1 MMRTYEE
8 VIRQIENTHRF
19 GNLPGVE
26 VMEHVLKQLAS
37 INGKLPFVHIAGTN
51 GKGSVCAFMTEIFR
65 RSGLK
70 AGAFISPHV
79 VVFEERI
86 SVNGQ
91 MISREDVA
99 RLGNK
104 LLDTDFGVN
113 LTMFDYCLAMAL
125 MYFTEQDCDIVVIE
139 TGLGGRLDST
149 NAIGLPLATVI
160 TKIGYDHVA
169 ILGDKLE
176 DIAREKAG
184 IIKTGS
190 HVFSEQ
196 QEEEA
201 EAVIRDAADKCQV
214 QLTFVTKEEIEAASK
229 YNLRLLGVHQWE
241 NAALAKLAAEYVLEK
256 FINAAVT
263 DGNKLKKNE
272 PAAEPSSGT
281 SEVMTVNISKLNESE
296 IITALRE
303 TVWQGRMEIL
313 SQKPFFMVDGAHNG
327 HGVLALRDSLK
338 TLYPCEKFHM
348 IMAVMADKDYKAMVE
363 EILPYAEDFVA
374 VNMDNS
380 RALQAKDLA
389 EFINSRGVK
398 ADCVDSVEEA
408 LKTLRADTKNLA
420 FGSLYFIGEI
430 KERY

>member
-1 MMRTYEE
+1 MRTYEE

-26 VMEHVLKQLAS
+26 VMEHVLKQLTG

-65 RSGLK
+65 KSGLK

-79 VVFEERI
+79 VFFEERI

-125 MYFTEQDCDIVVIE
+125 MYFTEQGCDIMVIE

-229 YNLRLLGVHQWE
+229 YNLSLLGVHQWE
-241 NAALAKLAAEYVLEK
+241 NAAVAKLAAEYVLEK

-272 PAAEPSSGT
+272 P
-281 SEVMTVNISKLNESE
+281 E
-296 IITALRE
+296 IISALRE

-363 EILPYAEDFVA
+363 ELLPYAEDFVA

-430 KERY
+430 KGRY

>member
-1 MMRTYEE
+1 MRTYEE

-26 VMEHVLKQLAS
+26 VMEHVLKQLAG

-65 RSGLK
+65 KSGLK

-125 MYFTEQDCDIVVIE
+125 MYFTEQGCDIMVIE

-229 YNLRLLGVHQWE
+229 YNLSLLGVHQWE
-241 NAALAKLAAEYVLEK
+241 NAAVAKLAAEYVLEK

-272 PAAEPSSGT
+272 P
-281 SEVMTVNISKLNESE
+281 E
-296 IITALRE
+296 IISALRE

-363 EILPYAEDFVA
+363 ELLPYAEDFVA

-430 KERY
+430 KGRY

>member
-1 MMRTYEE
+1 MRTYEE

-26 VMEHVLKQLAS
+26 VMEHVLKQLTG

-65 RSGLK
+65 KSGLK

-125 MYFTEQDCDIVVIE
+125 MYFTEQDCDIMVIE

-229 YNLRLLGVHQWE
+229 YNLSLLGVHQWE
-241 NAALAKLAAEYVLEK
+241 NAAVAKLAAEYVLEK

-272 PAAEPSSGT
+272 P
-281 SEVMTVNISKLNESE
+281 E
-296 IITALRE
+296 IISALRE

-363 EILPYAEDFVA
+363 ELLPYAEDFVA

-430 KERY
+430 KGRY

>member
-1 MMRTYEE
+1 MRTYEE

-26 VMEHVLKQLAS
+26 VMEHVLKQLAG

-51 GKGSVCAFMTEIFR
+51 GKGSVCAFMTQIFR
-65 RSGLK
+65 KSGLK
-70 AGAFISPHV
+70 AGTFISPHV

-125 MYFTEQDCDIVVIE
+125 MYFTEQDCDIMVIE

-169 ILGDKLE
+169 ILGDKLG

-190 HVFSEQ
+190 RVFSEQ

-241 NAALAKLAAEYVLEK
+241 NAAVAKLAAEYVLEK

-272 PAAEPSSGT
+272 
-281 SEVMTVNISKLNESE
+281 SE
-296 IITALRE
+296 IISALRE

-313 SQKPFFMVDGAHNG
+313 SQNPFFMVDGAHNG

-363 EILPYAEDFVA
+363 ELLPYAEDFVA

-380 RALQAKDLA
+380 RALQAKNLA

-408 LKTLRADTKNLA
+408 LKTLRADAKNLA

>member
-1 MMRTYEE
+1 
-8 VIRQIENTHRF
+8 
-19 GNLPGVE
+19 
-26 VMEHVLKQLAS
+26 MEHVLKQLAG

-65 RSGLK
+65 KSGLK

-125 MYFTEQDCDIVVIE
+125 MYFTEQGCDIMVIE

-190 HVFSEQ
+190 RVFSEQ

-201 EAVIRDAADKCQV
+201 EAVIRDAADKCHV

-241 NAALAKLAAEYVLEK
+241 NAAVAKLAAEYVLEK

-272 PAAEPSSGT
+272 P
-281 SEVMTVNISKLNESE
+281 E
-296 IITALRE
+296 IISALRE

-363 EILPYAEDFVA
+363 ELLPYAEDFVA

>member
-1 MMRTYEE
+1 MRTYEE

-26 VMEHVLKQLAS
+26 VMEHVLKQLAG

-65 RSGLK
+65 KSGLK

-125 MYFTEQDCDIVVIE
+125 MYFTEQDCDIMVIE

-196 QEEEA
+196 QEEES

-229 YNLRLLGVHQWE
+229 YNLSLLGVHQWE
-241 NAALAKLAAEYVLEK
+241 NAAVAKLAAEYVLEK

-272 PAAEPSSGT
+272 P
-281 SEVMTVNISKLNESE
+281 E
-296 IITALRE
+296 IISALRE

-363 EILPYAEDFVA
+363 ELLPYAEDFVA

-430 KERY
+430 KGRY

>member
-1 MMRTYEE
+1 MRTYEE

-26 VMEHVLKQLAS
+26 VMEHVLKQLAG

-65 RSGLK
+65 KSGLK

-104 LLDTDFGVN
+104 LLDTDFGIN

-125 MYFTEQDCDIVVIE
+125 MYFTEQGCDIMVIE

-190 HVFSEQ
+190 RVFSEQ

-201 EAVIRDAADKCQV
+201 EAVIRDAADKCHV

-241 NAALAKLAAEYVLEK
+241 NAAVAKLAAEYVLEK

-272 PAAEPSSGT
+272 P
-281 SEVMTVNISKLNESE
+281 E
-296 IITALRE
+296 IISALRE

-313 SQKPFFMVDGAHNG
+313 SQNPFFMVDGAHNG

-363 EILPYAEDFVA
+363 ELLPYAEDFVA

-380 RALQAKDLA
+380 RALQAKELA

>member
-26 VMEHVLKQLAS
+26 VMEHVLKQLAG

-65 RSGLK
+65 KSGLK

-125 MYFTEQDCDIVVIE
+125 MYFTEQGCDIMVIE

-190 HVFSEQ
+190 RVFSEQ

-201 EAVIRDAADKCQV
+201 EAVIRDAADKCHV

-241 NAALAKLAAEYVLEK
+241 NAAVAKLAAEYVLEK

-272 PAAEPSSGT
+272 P
-281 SEVMTVNISKLNESE
+281 E
-296 IITALRE
+296 IISALRE

-313 SQKPFFMVDGAHNG
+313 SQNPFFMVDGAHNG

-363 EILPYAEDFVA
+363 ELLPYAEDFVA

-380 RALQAKDLA
+380 RALQAKELA

>member
-1 MMRTYEE
+1 MRTYEE

-26 VMEHVLKQLAS
+26 VMEHVLKQLAG
-37 INGKLPFVHIAGTN
+37 INDKLPFVHIAGTN

-79 VVFEERI
+79 MVFEERI

-125 MYFTEQDCDIVVIE
+125 MYFTEQDCDIMVIE

-169 ILGDKLE
+169 ILGDKLG

-241 NAALAKLAAEYVLEK
+241 NAAVAKLAAEYVLEK

-263 DGNKLKKNE
+263 DGNKLKK
-272 PAAEPSSGT
+272 
-281 SEVMTVNISKLNESE
+281 NESE

-374 VNMDNS
+374 VNIDNS

>member
-26 VMEHVLKQLAS
+26 VMEHVLKQLAG

-51 GKGSVCAFMTEIFR
+51 GKGSVCAFMTQIFR
-65 RSGLK
+65 KSGLK
-70 AGAFISPHV
+70 AGTFTSPHV

-91 MISREDVA
+91 MISREDVT

-125 MYFTEQDCDIVVIE
+125 MYFTEQDCDIMVIE

-190 HVFSEQ
+190 RVFSEL

-241 NAALAKLAAEYVLEK
+241 NAAVAKLAAEYVLEK

-272 PAAEPSSGT
+272 
-281 SEVMTVNISKLNESE
+281 SE

-313 SQKPFFMVDGAHNG
+313 SQNPFFMVDGAHNG

-363 EILPYAEDFVA
+363 ELLPYAEDFVA

>member
-1 MMRTYEE
+1 MRTYEE

-26 VMEHVLKQLAS
+26 VMEHVLKQLAG

-65 RSGLK
+65 KSGLK

-125 MYFTEQDCDIVVIE
+125 MYFTEQDCDIMVIE

-229 YNLRLLGVHQWE
+229 YNLSLLGVHQWE
-241 NAALAKLAAEYVLEK
+241 NAAVAKLAAEYVLEK

-272 PAAEPSSGT
+272 P
-281 SEVMTVNISKLNESE
+281 E
-296 IITALRE
+296 IISALRE

-363 EILPYAEDFVA
+363 ELLPYAEDFVA

-380 RALQAKDLA
+380 RALQAKELA

-408 LKTLRADTKNLA
+408 LRTLRADTKNLA

-430 KERY
+430 KGRY

>member
-1 MMRTYEE
+1 
-8 VIRQIENTHRF
+8 
-19 GNLPGVE
+19 
-26 VMEHVLKQLAS
+26 MEHVLKQLAG

-65 RSGLK
+65 KSGLK

-79 VVFEERI
+79 VFFEERI

-125 MYFTEQDCDIVVIE
+125 MYFTEQDCDIMVIE

-201 EAVIRDAADKCQV
+201 EVVIRDAADKCQV

-229 YNLRLLGVHQWE
+229 YNLSLLGVHQWE
-241 NAALAKLAAEYVLEK
+241 NAAVAKLAAEYVLEK

-272 PAAEPSSGT
+272 P
-281 SEVMTVNISKLNESE
+281 E
-296 IITALRE
+296 IISALRE

-363 EILPYAEDFVA
+363 ELLPYAEDFVA

-430 KERY
+430 KGRY

>member
-1 MMRTYEE
+1 MRTYEE

-26 VMEHVLKQLAS
+26 VMEQVLKQLAG

-125 MYFTEQDCDIVVIE
+125 MYFTEQDCDIMVIE

-169 ILGDKLE
+169 ILGDKLG

-241 NAALAKLAAEYVLEK
+241 NAAVAKLAAEYVLEK

-263 DGNKLKKNE
+263 DGNKLKK
-272 PAAEPSSGT
+272 
-281 SEVMTVNISKLNESE
+281 NESE

-338 TLYPCEKFHM
+338 TIYPCEKFHM

>member
-1 MMRTYEE
+1 MRTYEE

-26 VMEHVLKQLAS
+26 VMEHVLKQLAG
-37 INGKLPFVHIAGTN
+37 INDKLPFVHIAGTN

-125 MYFTEQDCDIVVIE
+125 MYFTEQDCDIMVIE

-169 ILGDKLE
+169 ILGDKLG

-241 NAALAKLAAEYVLEK
+241 NAAVAKLAAEYVLEK

-272 PAAEPSSGT
+272 
-281 SEVMTVNISKLNESE
+281 SE

-313 SQKPFFMVDGAHNG
+313 SQTPFFMVDGAHNG

-374 VNMDNS
+374 VNIDNS

-398 ADCVDSVEEA
+398 ADCVDSVEKA

>member
-1 MMRTYEE
+1 MRTYEE

-26 VMEHVLKQLAS
+26 VMEHVLKQLTG

-65 RSGLK
+65 KSGLK
-70 AGAFISPHV
+70 AGAFISPHMV
-79 VVFEERI
+79 AFEERI

-125 MYFTEQDCDIVVIE
+125 MYFTEQDCDIMVIE

-229 YNLRLLGVHQWE
+229 YNLSLLGVHQWE
-241 NAALAKLAAEYVLEK
+241 NAAVAKLAAEYVLEK

-272 PAAEPSSGT
+272 P
-281 SEVMTVNISKLNESE
+281 E
-296 IITALRE
+296 IISALRE

-363 EILPYAEDFVA
+363 ELLPYAEDFVA

-430 KERY
+430 KGRY

>member
-1 MMRTYEE
+1 
-8 VIRQIENTHRF
+8 
-19 GNLPGVE
+19 
-26 VMEHVLKQLAS
+26 MEHVLKQLAG

-65 RSGLK
+65 KSGLK

-125 MYFTEQDCDIVVIE
+125 MYFTEQDCDIMVIE

-229 YNLRLLGVHQWE
+229 YNLSLLGVHQWE
-241 NAALAKLAAEYVLEK
+241 NAAVAKLAAEYVLEK

-272 PAAEPSSGT
+272 P
-281 SEVMTVNISKLNESE
+281 E
-296 IITALRE
+296 IISALRE

-363 EILPYAEDFVA
+363 ELLLYAEDFVA

>member
-1 MMRTYEE
+1 
-8 VIRQIENTHRF
+8 
-19 GNLPGVE
+19 
-26 VMEHVLKQLAS
+26 
-37 INGKLPFVHIAGTN
+37 
-51 GKGSVCAFMTEIFR
+51 
-65 RSGLK
+65 
-70 AGAFISPHV
+70 
-79 VVFEERI
+79 
-86 SVNGQ
+86 

-125 MYFTEQDCDIVVIE
+125 MYFTEQDCDIMVIE

-229 YNLRLLGVHQWE
+229 YNLSLLGVHQWE
-241 NAALAKLAAEYVLEK
+241 NAAVAKLAAEYVLEK

-272 PAAEPSSGT
+272 P
-281 SEVMTVNISKLNESE
+281 E
-296 IITALRE
+296 IISALRE

-363 EILPYAEDFVA
+363 ELLPYAEDFVA

-430 KERY
+430 KGRY

>member
-1 MMRTYEE
+1 MRTYEE

-26 VMEHVLKQLAS
+26 VMEHVLKQLAG

-65 RSGLK
+65 KSGLK

-125 MYFTEQDCDIVVIE
+125 MYFTEQDCDIMVIE

-241 NAALAKLAAEYVLEK
+241 NAAVAKLAAEYVLEK

-272 PAAEPSSGT
+272 P
-281 SEVMTVNISKLNESE
+281 E
-296 IITALRE
+296 IISALRE

-363 EILPYAEDFVA
+363 ELLPYAEDFVA

>member
-1 MMRTYEE
+1 
-8 VIRQIENTHRF
+8 
-19 GNLPGVE
+19 
-26 VMEHVLKQLAS
+26 MEHVLKQLAG

-65 RSGLK
+65 KSGLK

-79 VVFEERI
+79 VFFEERI

-125 MYFTEQDCDIVVIE
+125 MYFTEQDCDIMVIE

-201 EAVIRDAADKCQV
+201 EVVIRDAADKCQV

-229 YNLRLLGVHQWE
+229 YNLSLLGVHQWE
-241 NAALAKLAAEYVLEK
+241 NAAVAKLAAEYVLEK

-272 PAAEPSSGT
+272 P
-281 SEVMTVNISKLNESE
+281 E
-296 IITALRE
+296 IISALRE

-348 IMAVMADKDYKAMVE
+348 IMAAMADKDYKAMVE
-363 EILPYAEDFVA
+363 ELLPYAEDFVA

-430 KERY
+430 KGRY

>member
-1 MMRTYEE
+1 
-8 VIRQIENTHRF
+8 
-19 GNLPGVE
+19 
-26 VMEHVLKQLAS
+26 
-37 INGKLPFVHIAGTN
+37 
-51 GKGSVCAFMTEIFR
+51 
-65 RSGLK
+65 
-70 AGAFISPHV
+70 
-79 VVFEERI
+79 
-86 SVNGQ
+86 
-91 MISREDVA
+91 
-99 RLGNK
+99 
-104 LLDTDFGVN
+104 
-113 LTMFDYCLAMAL
+113 MAL
-125 MYFTEQDCDIVVIE
+125 MYFTEQDCDIMVIE

-169 ILGDKLE
+169 ILGDKLG

-241 NAALAKLAAEYVLEK
+241 NAAVAKLAAEYVLEK

-263 DGNKLKKNE
+263 DGNKLKKNKPAVE
-272 PAAEPSSGT
+272 PGSGT
-281 SEVMTVNISKLNESE
+281 SEVMAVNISKLNESE

-363 EILPYAEDFVA
+363 ELLPYAEDFVA
-374 VNMDNS
+374 VNMDDS

>member
-1 MMRTYEE
+1 MRTYEE

-26 VMEHVLKQLAS
+26 VMEHVLKQLAG

-65 RSGLK
+65 KSGLK

-125 MYFTEQDCDIVVIE
+125 MYFTEQGCDIMVIE

-190 HVFSEQ
+190 RVFSEQ

-201 EAVIRDAADKCQV
+201 EAVIRDAADKCHV

-241 NAALAKLAAEYVLEK
+241 NAAVAKLAAEYVLEK

-272 PAAEPSSGT
+272 P
-281 SEVMTVNISKLNESE
+281 E
-296 IITALRE
+296 IISALRE

-363 EILPYAEDFVA
+363 ELLPYAEDFVA

>member
-1 MMRTYEE
+1 MRTYEE

-26 VMEHVLKQLAS
+26 VMEHVLKQLAG

-65 RSGLK
+65 KSGLK

-79 VVFEERI
+79 VAFEERI

-125 MYFTEQDCDIVVIE
+125 MYFTEQDCDIMVIE

-229 YNLRLLGVHQWE
+229 YNLSLLGVHQWE
-241 NAALAKLAAEYVLEK
+241 NAAVAKLAAEYVLEK

-272 PAAEPSSGT
+272 P
-281 SEVMTVNISKLNESE
+281 E
-296 IITALRE
+296 IISALRE

-363 EILPYAEDFVA
+363 ELLPYAEDFVA

-380 RALQAKDLA
+380 RALQAKELA

-430 KERY
+430 KGRY

>member
-1 MMRTYEE
+1 MRTYEE

-26 VMEHVLKQLAS
+26 VMEHVLKQLAG

-65 RSGLK
+65 KSGLK

-91 MISREDVA
+91 VISREDVA

-125 MYFTEQDCDIVVIE
+125 MYFTEQDCDIMVIE

-229 YNLRLLGVHQWE
+229 YNLSLLGVHQWE
-241 NAALAKLAAEYVLEK
+241 NAAVAKLAAEYVLEK

-272 PAAEPSSGT
+272 P
-281 SEVMTVNISKLNESE
+281 E
-296 IITALRE
+296 IISALRE

-338 TLYPCEKFHM
+338 TFYPCEKFHM

-363 EILPYAEDFVA
+363 ELLPYAEDFVA

-380 RALQAKDLA
+380 RALQAKELA

-430 KERY
+430 KGRY

>member
-1 MMRTYEE
+1 
-8 VIRQIENTHRF
+8 
-19 GNLPGVE
+19 
-26 VMEHVLKQLAS
+26 MEHVLKQLAG

-65 RSGLK
+65 KSGLK

-125 MYFTEQDCDIVVIE
+125 MYFTEQDCDIMVIE

-169 ILGDKLE
+169 ILGDKLG

-241 NAALAKLAAEYVLEK
+241 NAAVAKLAAEYVLEK

-272 PAAEPSSGT
+272 
-281 SEVMTVNISKLNESE
+281 SE

-313 SQKPFFMVDGAHNG
+313 SQNPFFMVDGAHNG

-348 IMAVMADKDYKAMVE
+348 IMAVMADKDYKTMVE
-363 EILPYAEDFVA
+363 ELLPYAEDFVA

>member
-1 MMRTYEE
+1 MRTYEE

-26 VMEHVLKQLAS
+26 VMEHVLKQLAG
-37 INGKLPFVHIAGTN
+37 IKGKLPFVHIAGTN

-65 RSGLK
+65 KSGLK

-125 MYFTEQDCDIVVIE
+125 MYFTEQDCDIMVIE

-229 YNLRLLGVHQWE
+229 YNLSLLGVHQWE
-241 NAALAKLAAEYVLEK
+241 NAAVAKLAAEYVLEK

-272 PAAEPSSGT
+272 P
-281 SEVMTVNISKLNESE
+281 E
-296 IITALRE
+296 IISALRE

-363 EILPYAEDFVA
+363 ELLPYAEDFVA

>member
-1 MMRTYEE
+1 MRTYEE

-26 VMEHVLKQLAS
+26 VMEHVLKQLAG

-65 RSGLK
+65 KSGLK

-125 MYFTEQDCDIVVIE
+125 MYFTEQGCDIMVIE

-190 HVFSEQ
+190 RVFSEQ

-201 EAVIRDAADKCQV
+201 EAVIRDAADKCHV

-241 NAALAKLAAEYVLEK
+241 NAAVAKLAAEYVLEK

-272 PAAEPSSGT
+272 P
-281 SEVMTVNISKLNESE
+281 E
-296 IITALRE
+296 IISALRE

-313 SQKPFFMVDGAHNG
+313 SQNPFFMVDGAHNG

-363 EILPYAEDFVA
+363 ELLPYAEDFVA

>member
-1 MMRTYEE
+1 
-8 VIRQIENTHRF
+8 
-19 GNLPGVE
+19 
-26 VMEHVLKQLAS
+26 MEHVLKQLAG

-65 RSGLK
+65 KSGLK

-125 MYFTEQDCDIVVIE
+125 MYFTEQDCDIMVIE

-190 HVFSEQ
+190 YVFSEQ

-229 YNLRLLGVHQWE
+229 YNLSLLGVHQWE
-241 NAALAKLAAEYVLEK
+241 NAAVAKLAAEYVLEK

-272 PAAEPSSGT
+272 Q
-281 SEVMTVNISKLNESE
+281 E
-296 IITALRE
+296 IISALRE

-363 EILPYAEDFVA
+363 ELLPYAEDFVA

-430 KERY
+430 KGRY

>member
-1 MMRTYEE
+1 
-8 VIRQIENTHRF
+8 
-19 GNLPGVE
+19 
-26 VMEHVLKQLAS
+26 MEHVLKQLAG

-65 RSGLK
+65 KSGLK

-125 MYFTEQDCDIVVIE
+125 MYFTEQGCDIMVIE

-190 HVFSEQ
+190 RVFSEQ

-201 EAVIRDAADKCQV
+201 EAVIRDAADKCHV

-241 NAALAKLAAEYVLEK
+241 NAAVAKLAAEYVLEK

-272 PAAEPSSGT
+272 P
-281 SEVMTVNISKLNESE
+281 E
-296 IITALRE
+296 IISALRE

-313 SQKPFFMVDGAHNG
+313 SQNPFFMVDGAHNG

-363 EILPYAEDFVA
+363 ELLPYAEDFVA

-380 RALQAKDLA
+380 RALQAKELA

>member
-1 MMRTYEE
+1 
-8 VIRQIENTHRF
+8 
-19 GNLPGVE
+19 
-26 VMEHVLKQLAS
+26 MEHVLKQLAG

-51 GKGSVCAFMTEIFR
+51 GKGSVYAFMTEIFR
-65 RSGLK
+65 KSGLK

-125 MYFTEQDCDIVVIE
+125 MYFTEQDCDIMVIE

-229 YNLRLLGVHQWE
+229 YNLSLLGVHQWE
-241 NAALAKLAAEYVLEK
+241 NAAVAKLAAEYVLEK

-272 PAAEPSSGT
+272 P
-281 SEVMTVNISKLNESE
+281 E
-296 IITALRE
+296 IISALRE

-363 EILPYAEDFVA
+363 ELLPYAEDFVA

-430 KERY
+430 KGRY

>member
-1 MMRTYEE
+1 MRTYEE

-26 VMEHVLKQLAS
+26 VMEHVLKQLAG

-65 RSGLK
+65 KSGLK

-125 MYFTEQDCDIVVIE
+125 MYFTEQDCDIMVIE

-229 YNLRLLGVHQWE
+229 YNLSLLGAHQWE
-241 NAALAKLAAEYVLEK
+241 NAAVAKLAAEYVLEK

-272 PAAEPSSGT
+272 P
-281 SEVMTVNISKLNESE
+281 E
-296 IITALRE
+296 IISALRE

-363 EILPYAEDFVA
+363 ELLPYAEDFVA

>member
-26 VMEHVLKQLAS
+26 VMEHVLKQLAG

-65 RSGLK
+65 KSGLK
-70 AGAFISPHV
+70 VGAFISPHV

-125 MYFTEQDCDIVVIE
+125 MYFTEQGCDIMVIE

-190 HVFSEQ
+190 RVFSEQ

-201 EAVIRDAADKCQV
+201 EAVIRDAADKCHV

-241 NAALAKLAAEYVLEK
+241 NAAVAKLAAEYVLEK

-272 PAAEPSSGT
+272 P
-281 SEVMTVNISKLNESE
+281 E
-296 IITALRE
+296 IISALRE

-363 EILPYAEDFVA
+363 ELLPYAEDFVA

>member
-1 MMRTYEE
+1 MRTYEE

-19 GNLPGVE
+19 GKLPGVE
-26 VMEHVLKQLAS
+26 VMEHVLKQLAG

-65 RSGLK
+65 KSGLK

-79 VVFEERI
+79 VAFEERI

-125 MYFTEQDCDIVVIE
+125 MYFTEQDCDIMVIE

-229 YNLRLLGVHQWE
+229 YNLSLLGVHQWE
-241 NAALAKLAAEYVLEK
+241 NAAVAKLAAEYVLEK

-272 PAAEPSSGT
+272 P
-281 SEVMTVNISKLNESE
+281 E
-296 IITALRE
+296 IISALRE

-363 EILPYAEDFVA
+363 ELLPYAEDFVA

-430 KERY
+430 KGRY

>member
-1 MMRTYEE
+1 MRTYEE

-26 VMEHVLKQLAS
+26 VMEHVLKQLAG

-65 RSGLK
+65 KSGLK

-91 MISREDVA
+91 MISREDVV

-125 MYFTEQDCDIVVIE
+125 MYFTEQDCDIMVIE

-169 ILGDKLE
+169 ILGDKLG

-241 NAALAKLAAEYVLEK
+241 NAAVAKLAAEYVLEK

-263 DGNKLKKNE
+263 DGNKLKK
-272 PAAEPSSGT
+272 
-281 SEVMTVNISKLNESE
+281 NESE

-363 EILPYAEDFVA
+363 ELLPYAEDFVA

>member
-1 MMRTYEE
+1 MRTYEE

-19 GNLPGVE
+19 GKLPGVE
-26 VMEHVLKQLAS
+26 VMEHVLKQLAG

-65 RSGLK
+65 KSGLK

-125 MYFTEQDCDIVVIE
+125 MYFTEQDCDIMVIE

-229 YNLRLLGVHQWE
+229 YNLSLLGVHQWE
-241 NAALAKLAAEYVLEK
+241 NAAVAKLAAEHVLEK

-272 PAAEPSSGT
+272 P
-281 SEVMTVNISKLNESE
+281 E
-296 IITALRE
+296 IISALRE

-363 EILPYAEDFVA
+363 ELLPYAEDFVA

-430 KERY
+430 KGRY

>member
-26 VMEHVLKQLAS
+26 VMEHVLKQLAG

-65 RSGLK
+65 KSGLK

-125 MYFTEQDCDIVVIE
+125 MYFTEQGCDIVVIE

-169 ILGDKLE
+169 ILGDKLG

-190 HVFSEQ
+190 RVFSEQ

-272 PAAEPSSGT
+272 
-281 SEVMTVNISKLNESE
+281 SE

-363 EILPYAEDFVA
+363 ELLPYAEDFVA

-389 EFINSRGVK
+389 EFINSRGVR

-408 LKTLRADTKNLA
+408 LKTLRADAKNLA

>member
-1 MMRTYEE
+1 MRTYEE

-26 VMEHVLKQLAS
+26 VMEHVLKQLAG

-65 RSGLK
+65 KSGLK

-125 MYFTEQDCDIVVIE
+125 MYFTEQDCDIMVIE

-229 YNLRLLGVHQWE
+229 YNLSLLGVHQWE
-241 NAALAKLAAEYVLEK
+241 NAAVAKLAAEYVLEK
-256 FINAAVT
+256 FINVAVT

-272 PAAEPSSGT
+272 P
-281 SEVMTVNISKLNESE
+281 E
-296 IITALRE
+296 IISALRE

-363 EILPYAEDFVA
+363 ELLPYAEDFVA
-374 VNMDNS
+374 VNMDNA

-389 EFINSRGVK
+389 EFINSWGVK

>member
-1 MMRTYEE
+1 MRTYEE

-26 VMEHVLKQLAS
+26 VMEHVLKQLAG

-65 RSGLK
+65 KSGLK

-79 VVFEERI
+79 VAFEERI

-125 MYFTEQDCDIVVIE
+125 MYFTEQDCDIMVIE

-149 NAIGLPLATVI
+149 NAIGLPIATVI

-176 DIAREKAG
+176 DIAWEKAG

-229 YNLRLLGVHQWE
+229 YNLSLLGVHQWE
-241 NAALAKLAAEYVLEK
+241 NAAVAKLAAEYVLEK

-272 PAAEPSSGT
+272 P
-281 SEVMTVNISKLNESE
+281 E
-296 IITALRE
+296 IISALRE

-363 EILPYAEDFVA
+363 ELLPYAEDFVA

-430 KERY
+430 KGRY

>member
-1 MMRTYEE
+1 
-8 VIRQIENTHRF
+8 
-19 GNLPGVE
+19 
-26 VMEHVLKQLAS
+26 MEHVLKQLAG

-65 RSGLK
+65 KSGLK

-125 MYFTEQDCDIVVIE
+125 MYFTEQGCDIMVIE

-229 YNLRLLGVHQWE
+229 YNLSLLGVHQWE
-241 NAALAKLAAEYVLEK
+241 NAAVAKLAAEYVLEK

-272 PAAEPSSGT
+272 P
-281 SEVMTVNISKLNESE
+281 E
-296 IITALRE
+296 IISALRE

-363 EILPYAEDFVA
+363 ELLPYAEDFVA

-430 KERY
+430 KGRY

>member
-26 VMEHVLKQLAS
+26 VMEHVLKQLAG

-65 RSGLK
+65 KSGLK

-91 MISREDVA
+91 MISREDVT

-125 MYFTEQDCDIVVIE
+125 MYFTEQDCDIMVIE

-241 NAALAKLAAEYVLEK
+241 NAAVAKIAAEYVLEK

-272 PAAEPSSGT
+272 
-281 SEVMTVNISKLNESE
+281 SE
-296 IITALRE
+296 IISALRE

-363 EILPYAEDFVA
+363 ELLPYAEDFVA

-408 LKTLRADTKNLA
+408 LKTLRADT
-420 FGSLYFIGEI
+420 
-430 KERY
+430 